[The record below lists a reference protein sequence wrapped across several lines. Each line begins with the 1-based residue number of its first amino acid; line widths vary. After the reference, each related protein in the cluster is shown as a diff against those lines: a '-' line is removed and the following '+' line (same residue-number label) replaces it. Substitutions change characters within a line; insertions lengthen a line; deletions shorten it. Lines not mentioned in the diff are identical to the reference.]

1 MLRTRIGLLAG
12 MLAAATLL
20 LAPTGGATAPTAS
33 TTLKV
38 MSFNIFYGGDELNL
52 QTRQFCKDPAGCPE
66 TLDQVA
72 AAIRASGAD
81 VVGLQEPTM
90 NTRTIAEKLGWN
102 YSERTSYMSRFPII
116 DPPGAKGLYVFV
128 EPGPGRVVAVANV
141 HLPSD
146 PYGPYEARDGATRAQ
161 VLQLEN
167 DLRVPAVQTKVQN

>member
-1 MLRTRIGLLAG
+1 MLRIRIGLLAG

-20 LAPTGGATAPTAS
+20 LAPTGGGTAPTAT

-66 TLDQVA
+66 TLDQVV

-81 VVGLQEPTM
+81 VVGLQESTM

-102 YSERTSYMSRFPII
+102 YSERTSVISRYSII
-116 DPPGAKGLYVFV
+116 DPPGARGLYVFV
-128 EPGPGRVVAVANV
+128 EPEPGKVVAMANT
-141 HLPSD
+141 HLPAD
-146 PYGPYEARDGATRAQ
+146 PYGPYEARDGATRNE
-161 VLQLEN
+161 V
-167 DLRVPAVQTKVQN
+167 